1 MKTRRVVLIAGI
13 MALSALFIFQTYGAK
28 ANAQAIQMRLAHYVD
43 DKHPLHL
50 GAQKFVSKVDERTK
64 GQVKIAIFPAN
75 QLGSPPEVVEQVKLG
90 TLDICVNTQG
100 QYEYHVKACAT
111 AQIPFVFD
119 DYGHAHRTLD
129 GPAMK
134 WLGPMFEKAGFI
146 HLANWEWGFR
156 NITNNKKAI
165 MKPEDV
171 KGLKIRVPPEFHLQ
185 TLFESLGAVVTKIA
199 WPELYMALAQ
209 NVVDGQENPLSAIWY
224 QKFYEVQKHVA
235 LTQHAYACAMPMIST
250 KSWAKL
256 NPEQQKIIREEA
268 VQAGAWV
275 RKTLNDEETDLIAKF
290 EKAGL
295 KVTRP
300 DIKAFR
306 GAMGPAYKKIFERY
320 GEDNVKTFMKFVEE
334 TRKK

>member
-1 MKTRRVVLIAGI
+1 MKSRRIHWIVGMMIGVSFFLCQSIWCTG
-13 MALSALFIFQTYGAK
+13 
-28 ANAQAIQMRLAHYVD
+28 NAQVIQMRLAHYVD
-43 DKHPLHL
+43 DKHPLHE
-50 GAQKFVSKVDERTK
+50 GAKQFVAKVEERTK
-64 GQVKIAIFPAN
+64 GQVKIAIYPAN

-90 TLDICVNTQG
+90 TLDICINTQG
-100 QYEYHVKACAT
+100 QYENYVKACAT

-119 DYGHAHRTLD
+119 DYGHAHRALD
-129 GPAMK
+129 GRAMQ
-134 WLGPMFEKAGFI
+134 WLAPQFEKAGFI

-156 NITNNKKAI
+156 NVTNNKKPI
-165 MKPEDV
+165 MKPEDI

-185 TLFESLGAVVTKIA
+185 VLFESLGAVVTKIA

-235 LTQHAYACAMPMIST
+235 LTQHAYACAMPMMST
-250 KSWAKL
+250 KSWSKL
-256 NPEQQKIIREEA
+256 NADQQKIVREEA
-268 VQAGAWV
+268 KRSGDWV
-275 RKTLNDEETDLIAKF
+275 RKTLNDEETDLIGKF

-306 GAMGPAYKKIFERY
+306 AVMGPAYKKIFERY
-320 GEDNVKTFMKFVEE
+320 GEDNVKVFMKYVEE
-334 TRKK
+334 ARKK

>member
-1 MKTRRVVLIAGI
+1 MKSSPMVRIAGMI
-13 MALSALFIFQTYGAK
+13 VLSTLFIFQTYGAK
-28 ANAQAIQMRLAHYVD
+28 ASAQVIQMRLAHYVD
-43 DKHPLHL
+43 DKHPLHE
-50 GAQKFVSKVDERTK
+50 GAKQFVAKVEERTK
-64 GQVKIAIFPAN
+64 GQVKIAIYPAN

-90 TLDICVNTQG
+90 TLDICINTQG
-100 QYEYHVKACAT
+100 QYENYVKACAT

-119 DYGHAHRTLD
+119 DYDHAHRTLD
-129 GPAMK
+129 GPAMQ
-134 WLGPMFEKAGFI
+134 WLAPQFEKAGLI

-156 NITNNKKAI
+156 NVTNNKRPI
-165 MKPEDV
+165 MKPEDI

-185 TLFESLGAVVTKIA
+185 VLFESLGAVVTKIA

-235 LTQHAYACAMPMIST
+235 LTQHAYACAMPMMST
-250 KSWAKL
+250 KSWSKL
-256 NPEQQKIIREEA
+256 NAGQQKIVREEA
-268 VQAGAWV
+268 VRSGNWV
-275 RKTLNDEETDLIAKF
+275 RKTLNDEEIDLLGKF

-306 GAMGPAYKKIFERY
+306 AAMGPAYKKIFERY
-320 GEDNVKTFMKFVEE
+320 GEDNVKVFLKFVEDA
-334 TRKK
+334 RKK

>member
-1 MKTRRVVLIAGI
+1 MKKRTGVIVGAMMAAAFLLCLIGW
-13 MALSALFIFQTYGAK
+13 ST
-28 ANAQAIQMRLAHYVD
+28 ANAQAIQLRVGHYID
-43 DKHPLHL
+43 EKHPLHL
-50 GAQKFVSKVDERTK
+50 GAKQMVAKIEERTK
-64 GQVKIAIFPAN
+64 GQVKISIYPN
-75 QLGSPPEVVEQVKLG
+75 NVLGSPPEVVEQVKLG
-90 TLDICVNTQG
+90 TLDMCINTQG
-100 QYEYHVKACAT
+100 QFEYYVKASAT

-119 DYGHAHRTLD
+119 DYDHAHRTLD
-129 GPAMK
+129 GPAME
-134 WLGPMFEKAGFI
+134 WLSPQFEKAGFI

-156 NITNNKKAI
+156 NITNNKRPI

-185 TLFESLGAVVTKIA
+185 VLFETLGAVVTKIA

-224 QKFYEVQKHVA
+224 QKFYEVQKQVA
-235 LTQHAYACAMPMIST
+235 LTRHAYACAMPVMSA

-256 NPEQQKIIREEA
+256 NAEQKNICKEEA
-268 VQAGAWV
+268 KRAGDWV

-295 KVTRP
+295 QVTRP

-306 GAMGPAYKKIFERY
+306 AAMGPAYEKIFKRY
-320 GEDNVKTFMKFVEE
+320 GEDNVKVFMKYVEE
-334 TRKK
+334 ARKK